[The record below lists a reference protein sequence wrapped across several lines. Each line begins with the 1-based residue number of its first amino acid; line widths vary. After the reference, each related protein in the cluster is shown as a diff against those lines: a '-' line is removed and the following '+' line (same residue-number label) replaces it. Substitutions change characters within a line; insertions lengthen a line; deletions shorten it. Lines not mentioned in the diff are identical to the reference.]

1 MDDIIIIG
9 ICDDDIEAR
18 QQIENL
24 VMDYEQKNLLV
35 MEIHQFSCAK
45 DLLEYPKRLDLLY
58 LDIELGEDSGIDVV
72 PIIRKKHP
80 DIEIIFVTSH
90 WKYFIHSHRLNVFQ
104 FLTKPFDQPV
114 FYEELER
121 FCQKYRLQRDL
132 YEVNFQN
139 TMVQFPI
146 GEILYIE
153 AALRHLYIFH
163 ASTGKH
169 EKFGQIAH
177 EENLLKPYGFIR
189 CHRSFLVNAAHIVQ
203 MKNLKFFLHNP
214 ISREE
219 ILIPISKQRIIQV
232 RNEYQDWLL
241 ERRE

>member
-72 PIIRKKHP
+72 PIIRKKH
-80 DIEIIFVTSH
+80 
-90 WKYFIHSHRLNVFQ
+90 RLNVFQ

-139 TMVQFPI
+139 NMVQFPI

-203 MKNLKFFLHNP
+203 M
-214 ISREE
+214 
-219 ILIPISKQRIIQV
+219 
-232 RNEYQDWLL
+232 
-241 ERRE
+241 